1 MSIRR
6 ISTNSKHSLSFT
18 QSPSCTYPILRI
30 FESRRRKEKNLTSHP
45 SNDLDHSTDS
55 LTHNTCT
62 AITDQILSPHRSIY
76 IYISSKRSHDFMPN
90 PQKVHQSP
98 STRSR
103 FHVNPRSAPR
113 PLSRGYNRALRLFP
127 SSKRRRTAR
136 KKKPPYSFLL
146 HSSSHSSP
154 RRSFVAAARSSRRLS
169 FFIPSPVSLARSLSL
184 TRAHGSLTTRRE
196 SIRDQPLR
204 HNERGGDLEF
214 DGP

>member
-30 FESRRRKEKNLTSHP
+30 FESRRRKKKNLTSHP

-76 IYISSKRSHDFMPN
+76 IYISSKRSHDFMP
-90 PQKVHQSP
+90 H
-98 STRSR
+98 
-103 FHVNPRSAPR
+103 PRSAPR
-113 PLSRGYNRALRLFP
+113 PLSRGYHRALRLFP